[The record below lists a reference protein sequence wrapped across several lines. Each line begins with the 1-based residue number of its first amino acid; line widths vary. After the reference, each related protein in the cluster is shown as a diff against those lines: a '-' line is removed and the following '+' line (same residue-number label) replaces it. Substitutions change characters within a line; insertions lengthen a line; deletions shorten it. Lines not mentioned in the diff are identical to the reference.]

1 MGRILVVDQDVV
13 VVEALAQQIRD
24 LGYEVE
30 ARTSGEA
37 ALVILHEAATA
48 KSPFQVVIT
57 DLAMPGLS
65 GQALIHRI
73 AEDHSDVVV
82 VAVTSFGTIEEAVAI
97 MHAGAIDY
105 LTKPVQKQNLE
116 CTIERALRRQAL
128 QCVQSISRSGVTGL
142 NSGSPGLDSV
152 ISGDPR
158 MQDVYSTIV
167 AVADSPTTVLMTG
180 ESGTGKSLLARCIHT
195 NSDRNNG
202 PFVEVSCGSI
212 PETLLESELF
222 GHVKGAFTGAYA
234 DKVGRFCAAD
244 GGTIFL
250 DEINSASPG
259 MQLKLLRVLQERQ
272 FEPVGTSESV
282 SVDVRIVLA
291 SNQPLEQLVAEGTFR
306 QDLYYRINVVSVEL
320 PPLRDRLADVIPLV
334 EHFVQEK
341 ATMLKRQVLGFTDD
355 AIELLLKYNYPGNVR
370 ELANIVERAIVLSE
384 ERRIS
389 PRSLPP
395 VVKEQNGLLSA
406 MVLSQGLEGEQILD
420 QDVKPLRIALE
431 GPERQIIRQALE
443 TNDWNRQQ
451 TADQLQINRTTLYKK
466 IRYYGLD
473 KLARTA

>member
-1 MGRILVVDQDVV
+1 
-13 VVEALAQQIRD
+13 
-24 LGYEVE
+24 
-30 ARTSGEA
+30 
-37 ALVILHEAATA
+37 
-48 KSPFQVVIT
+48 
-57 DLAMPGLS
+57 
-65 GQALIHRI
+65 
-73 AEDHSDVVV
+73 
-82 VAVTSFGTIEEAVAI
+82 
-97 MHAGAIDY
+97 
-105 LTKPVQKQNLE
+105 
-116 CTIERALRRQAL
+116 
-128 QCVQSISRSGVTGL
+128 
-142 NSGSPGLDSV
+142 
-152 ISGDPR
+152 
-158 MQDVYSTIV
+158 
-167 AVADSPTTVLMTG
+167 
-180 ESGTGKSLLARCIHT
+180 
-195 NSDRNNG
+195 
-202 PFVEVSCGSI
+202 
-212 PETLLESELF
+212 
-222 GHVKGAFTGAYA
+222 
-234 DKVGRFCAAD
+234 
-244 GGTIFL
+244 
-250 DEINSASPG
+250 
-259 MQLKLLRVLQERQ
+259 MQLKLLRVLQERK